1 MNSAPQQRGSFQ
13 STLVFILASLGSA
26 VGMANLIAFPPLL
39 AQYGLP
45 FLVVYLA
52 FTLTIGIPLM
62 SMEIAIGHRTKA
74 SPIVAYETLGGR
86 KWRVPGIVN
95 IICCFV
101 LFGIF
106 VVLFTWTSRYF
117 AGFVF
122 NTAPENFGGYLQAH
136 PVEIILI
143 ATGLIVVNV
152 IVVALGVSNGIG
164 RVSKIVVPVFGIMLL
179 FFALRNLSNWNAV
192 VTGFGDTFKKIPKD
206 SSAWMQ
212 MLSSALGQ
220 AFFSLSL
227 GAGTMLMYG
236 SYLKSD
242 TNLQHP
248 KKVVTLSNI
257 IVQCD
262 TAVGLICCLFVLPL
276 GLPMEEGVG
285 LIFGTLFQY
294 FSGYSQ
300 LLGGIF
306 FLCLSF
312 IALTM
317 TISVFEPVVGSLVE
331 IYKKQRWTAALI
343 AGGASVLLIIPMA
356 LSFGANE
363 DLTNLITGSNGGSKS
378 FFFLAFDIFIN
389 IALPFSGLLTI
400 LFVNRK
406 WSLQSF
412 EKEGGLDTSSVFV
425 RKYMKICAT
434 FITPALLAV
443 LLVIKLVDFF
453 RDIA

>member
-1 MNSAPQQRGSFQ
+1 
-13 STLVFILASLGSA
+13 
-26 VGMANLIAFPPLL
+26 
-39 AQYGLP
+39 
-45 FLVVYLA
+45 
-52 FTLTIGIPLM
+52 
-62 SMEIAIGHRTKA
+62 
-74 SPIVAYETLGGR
+74 
-86 KWRVPGIVN
+86 
-95 IICCFV
+95 
-101 LFGIF
+101 
-106 VVLFTWTSRYF
+106 
-117 AGFVF
+117 
-122 NTAPENFGGYLQAH
+122 
-136 PVEIILI
+136 
-143 ATGLIVVNV
+143 
-152 IVVALGVSNGIG
+152 
-164 RVSKIVVPVFGIMLL
+164 
-179 FFALRNLSNWNAV
+179 
-192 VTGFGDTFKKIPKD
+192 
-206 SSAWMQ
+206 MQ